1 MLAVFLRSSP
11 FYVSH
16 LATFSLIGISMIF
29 GAEWM
34 VPAMAVLTPVW
45 LSSSVGFSEAGES
58 YGFLRTLPVSDREIV
73 RAKFGLA
80 LLAACCYWA
89 LMVAAALVLDANAGW
104 PLGPTLLLIHL
115 SVVASLLL
123 AGCWY
128 IGIWLFGLRIMS
140 WIIAPVA
147 SLMILAGII
156 ARVLTGQRRWVFAED
171 SLFTRLGET
180 VSWSAYAVAATCL
193 VVLGLVLYGAQML
206 LAVRAKQ
213 ASEAH
218 L

>member
-1 MLAVFLRSSP
+1 
-11 FYVSH
+11 
-16 LATFSLIGISMIF
+16 
-29 GAEWM
+29 M
-34 VPAMAVLTPVW
+34 VT
-45 LSSSVGFSEAGES
+45 
-58 YGFLRTLPVSDREIV
+58 
-73 RAKFGLA
+73 
-80 LLAACCYWA
+80 
-89 LMVAAALVLDANAGW
+89 AALVLDANALW

-147 SLMILAGII
+147 SLMILASII
-156 ARVLTGQRRWVFAED
+156 ARVWAGQRRWIFAED

-180 VSWSAYAVAATCL
+180 VPWSAHAAAAICL
-193 VVLGLVLYGAQML
+193 VVLGFIFYGALML

-213 ASEAH
+213 ASEAN